1 MQMNKALK
9 TDYFTRKRERE
20 VENVKFFGESNG
32 FPFKNWHIFGPE
44 GLMHGN
50 AVLSRKILNILYDRQ
65 GPNTGFLILRTFE
78 HLNSKT

>member
-1 MQMNKALK
+1 MFSFL
-9 TDYFTRKRERE
+9 
-20 VENVKFFGESNG
+20 GECNG
-32 FPFKNWHIFGPE
+32 FAPVKIGILGPE
-44 GLMHGN
+44 GLRYIN